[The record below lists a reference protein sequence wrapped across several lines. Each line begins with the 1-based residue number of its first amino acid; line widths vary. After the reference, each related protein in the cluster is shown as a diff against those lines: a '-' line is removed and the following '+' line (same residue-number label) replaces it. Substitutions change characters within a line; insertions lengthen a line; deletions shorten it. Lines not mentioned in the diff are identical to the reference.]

1 MNVVTISSW
10 LDFGRPAPLG
20 RGSAGGGGREN
31 YWLHLTTASAQC
43 LRLSERLF
51 IFIWICFR
59 SSNWLCN
66 HERHGSRVYIC
77 FPVTILCV
85 TGKEVVGG
93 MMYLACQ
100 YNGNDLYSNHWDLC
114 AIEDDDAEDR
124 VINCPIR
131 AGRRKFVKELKIPN
145 YLPKVDLQTNSCA
158 TFFSLRVNF
167 LPTIC

>member
-1 MNVVTISSW
+1 
-10 LDFGRPAPLG
+10 
-20 RGSAGGGGREN
+20 
-31 YWLHLTTASAQC
+31 
-43 LRLSERLF
+43 
-51 IFIWICFR
+51 
-59 SSNWLCN
+59 
-66 HERHGSRVYIC
+66 
-77 FPVTILCV
+77 
-85 TGKEVVGG
+85 
-93 MMYLACQ
+93 MYLACQ